1 VSNLLEGLEN
11 RYLPLNSEKKL
22 GDLELKVMAILWT
35 SRTPLG
41 VAGVSERL
49 QGQRLLAYTTVMT
62 VLVNLFKKGVVD
74 RAKQGK
80 AYLYWA
86 KEGQDKLAN
95 GLFDRLLRGYY
106 NGQVEEFFAA
116 FLRHRKS
123 LSEEELSSIRKQ
135 LEDLESRIFEGAASR

>member
-1 VSNLLEGLEN
+1 MTT
-11 RYLPLNSEKKL
+11 EKKL

-49 QGQRLLAYTTVMT
+49 QGERLLAYTTVMT

-106 NGQVEEFFAA
+106 NGQVEDFFAA
-116 FLRHRKS
+116 FLRHKRN
-123 LSEEELSSIRKQ
+123 LSEEEIASIRKV
-135 LEDLESRIFEGAASR
+135 LEEYEARTFESATR

>member
-1 VSNLLEGLEN
+1 LKA
-11 RYLPLNSEKKL
+11 EKKL

-49 QGQRLLAYTTVMT
+49 QGERLLAYTTIMT
-62 VLVNLFKKGVVD
+62 VLVNLYKKGVVD

-95 GLFDRLLRGYY
+95 GLFDRLVRGYY
-106 NGQVEEFFAA
+106 NGSVEAFFAA
-116 FLRHRKS
+116 FLRHRGT
-123 LSEEELSSIRKQ
+123 LSEEDIASIRRL
-135 LEDLESRIFEGAASR
+135 LEELESRTLEGAAV

>member
-1 VSNLLEGLEN
+1 MRNSV
-11 RYLPLNSEKKL
+11 LPLNAEKKL

-49 QGQRLLAYTTVMT
+49 QGDRLLAYTTVMT

-106 NGQVEEFFAA
+106 NSQVEDFFAA
-116 FLRHRKS
+116 FLRHKKT
-123 LSEEELSSIRKQ
+123 LTEEELASIRRQ
-135 LEDLESRIFEGAASR
+135 LEELEARTLEGAAV

>member
-1 VSNLLEGLEN
+1 LE
-11 RYLPLNSEKKL
+11 PEKKL
-22 GDLELKVMAILWT
+22 GDLELKVMTILWT

-49 QGQRLLAYTTVMT
+49 QGDRLLAYTTIMT

-95 GLFDRLLRGYY
+95 GLFDRLVRGYY

-116 FLRHRKS
+116 FVRHRRE
-123 LSEEELSSIRKQ
+123 LSEEEIASIRRQ
-135 LEDLESRIFEGAASR
+135 LDELESRTLEAAAV

>member
-1 VSNLLEGLEN
+1 
-11 RYLPLNSEKKL
+11 
-22 GDLELKVMAILWT
+22 MAILWT

-49 QGQRLLAYTTVMT
+49 QGERLLAYTTIMT

-95 GLFDRLLRGYY
+95 GLFDRLVRGYY

-116 FLRHRKS
+116 FLRYRGGE
-123 LSEEELSSIRKQ
+123 LSEEEMSSIRKQ
-135 LEDLESRIFEGAASR
+135 LDELETRTLQGAGV

>member
-1 VSNLLEGLEN
+1 MNA
-11 RYLPLNSEKKL
+11 EKKL

-49 QGQRLLAYTTVMT
+49 QGERLLAYTTVMT
-62 VLVNLFKKGVVD
+62 VLVNLYKKGVVD

-86 KEGQDKLAN
+86 KEGQDKLAG

-106 NGQVEEFFAA
+106 NGSVEDFFAA
-116 FLRHRKS
+116 FLRHRGT
-123 LSEEELSSIRKQ
+123 LTEEDIASIRKQ
-135 LEDLESRIFEGAASR
+135 LEEFEARTLHGVLV

>member
-1 VSNLLEGLEN
+1 MRDSV
-11 RYLPLNSEKKL
+11 LPLNAEKKL

-49 QGQRLLAYTTVMT
+49 QGERLLAYTTVMT

-95 GLFDRLLRGYY
+95 GLFDRLLKGYY
-106 NGQVEEFFAA
+106 DGQVENFFAA
-116 FLRHRKS
+116 FLRYKKS
-123 LSEEELSSIRKQ
+123 LTEEELAGVRRQ
-135 LEDLESRIFEGAASR
+135 LEDLEVRTFEGAAV

>member
-1 VSNLLEGLEN
+1 MSK
-11 RYLPLNSEKKL
+11 EKKL

-35 SRTPLG
+35 SRKPLG

-49 QGQRLLAYTTVMT
+49 QGERLLAYTTVMT

-86 KEGQDKLAN
+86 KEGQEKLAN
-95 GLFDRLLRGYY
+95 GLFERLLRGYY
-106 NGQVEEFFAA
+106 GGSVEDFFAA
-116 FLRHRKS
+116 FLRYKKS
-123 LSEEELSSIRKQ
+123 LSEEEFAVIRGQ
-135 LEDLESRIFEGAASR
+135 LEELEAGTFEGARG

>member
-1 VSNLLEGLEN
+1 M
-11 RYLPLNSEKKL
+11 

-49 QGQRLLAYTTVMT
+49 QGDRLLAYTTVMT

-86 KEGQDKLAN
+86 KEGQDKLAS

-135 LEDLESRIFEGAASR
+135 LEDLESRTFEGAASR

>member
-1 VSNLLEGLEN
+1 
-11 RYLPLNSEKKL
+11 
-22 GDLELKVMAILWT
+22 
-35 SRTPLG
+35 
-41 VAGVSERL
+41 
-49 QGQRLLAYTTVMT
+49 MT

-95 GLFDRLLRGYY
+95 GLFERLLRGYY

-116 FLRHRKS
+116 FLRHKGT
-123 LSEEELSSIRKQ
+123 LSETEIAAIRKQ
-135 LEDLESRIFEGAASR
+135 LEELEARSLQSVN